1 MILKIL
7 NIFLQ
12 NIRKNRLLTNT
23 ILENNNKNWYFIY
36 SRTSLVYYLTSAMF
50 FEWRRR
56 KHYQC
61 FSLFILGYVCMIDFR
76 WQQISKSYYINIRLI
91 SLRFPLRK
99 DILNHHNIN
108 LIFFFNHDIVCF
120 ILNIY
125 SNDH

>member
-56 KHYQC
+56 KHYQY

-108 LIFFFNHDIVCF
+108 LISFFNHDIVCF